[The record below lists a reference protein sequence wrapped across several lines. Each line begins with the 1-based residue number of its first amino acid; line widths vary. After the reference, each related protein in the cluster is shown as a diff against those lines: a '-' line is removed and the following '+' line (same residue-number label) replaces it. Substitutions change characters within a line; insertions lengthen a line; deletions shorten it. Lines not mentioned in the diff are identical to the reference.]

1 MPDKALLVSADRL
14 VDGRGGAPLT
24 DAGVLVDAN
33 GLISWAG
40 PMAQAPPLPDGCER
54 VALLGTLL
62 PGFIDTHVHFAAPG
76 GGLQVAKL
84 LLQPPPVRVLQIA
97 ASMRATV
104 DAGITT
110 VRDLGFLGPN
120 LAKMASTGATVA
132 PRLLNAIAMLS
143 PTGGHGHYPHPPGVD
158 LTGRLLLLDLTTSV
172 ADGPDEVTKHTRQLM
187 LDGAQVIKVAAT
199 GGVSTPADGPDDVG
213 FSVAELSAIVQTAAT
228 RGRNV
233 AAHAIGTQGIA
244 NAVEAGMHSIEHGSG
259 LTPGLADRMAEQGTF
274 LIPTLTVLNETADAA
289 VMGQQFYETARRW
302 RQAAGEAV
310 AMAVKAGVRIA
321 TGTDAGLGIAH
332 GQNLIELTHLVNA
345 GLSPMD
351 AIVAGT
357 ATAADAC
364 GLGDQI
370 GTLEP
375 GKRAD
380 LIVAAGDPLDDIKLL
395 ADAGNIT
402 LVVQDGRIVKHTTE
416 TVRAIRRRAA

>member
-1 MPDKALLVSADRL
+1 MSDNHTMGKPLLISAGQL
-14 VDGRGGAPLT
+14 VDGRGGAPVA
-24 DAGVLVDAN
+24 DAGVLVDAT
-33 GLISWAG
+33 GMISWAG
-40 PMAQAPPLPDGCER
+40 PMAQVPRLPGECQR
-54 VALLGTLL
+54 VALPGTLL
-62 PGFIDTHVHFAAPG
+62 PGFIDTHVHFAVPG
-76 GGLQVAKL
+76 GGLHVGKL
-84 LLQPPPVRVLQIA
+84 LLQAPPVRVLQIA

-104 DAGITT
+104 EAGVTT

-120 LAKMASTGATVA
+120 LAMMATTGATPA

-143 PTGGHGHYPHPPGVD
+143 PTGGHADYPHPAGVD
-158 LTGRLLLLDLTTSV
+158 LASRFQLLDLTTSV

-213 FSVAELSAIVQTAAT
+213 FSVAELSAVVQTAAT

-244 NAVEAGMHSIEHGSG
+244 NAVEAGVHSIEHGSG
-259 LTPGLADRMAEQGTF
+259 LTPAIAERMAGQGTF
-274 LIPTLTVLNETADAA
+274 LVPTLTVLNETADPAL
-289 VMGQQFYETARRW
+289 MGQHAYQTARRW

-332 GQNLIELTHLVNA
+332 GQNLTELTHLVNA

-357 ATAADAC
+357 ATAADVC

-370 GTLEP
+370 GTLDP

-380 LIVAAGDPLDDIKLL
+380 LIVAAGNPLDDINLL
-395 ADAGNIT
+395 ADAANIT
-402 LVVQDGRIVKHTTE
+402 LVVQDGHILKHTTE
-416 TVRAIRRRAA
+416 TTQR

>member
-1 MPDKALLVSADRL
+1 MGDKPLLISASQL
-14 VDGRGGAPLT
+14 VDGRGGAPVA
-24 DAGVLVDAN
+24 DAGVLVDAT
-33 GLISWAG
+33 GMISWSG
-40 PMAQAPPLPDGCER
+40 PMAQAPHLPDESQHL
-54 VALLGTLL
+54 ALTGTLL
-62 PGFIDTHVHFAAPG
+62 PGFIDTHVHFAVPG
-76 GGLQVAKL
+76 GGLQVATL

-104 DAGITT
+104 EAGVTT
-110 VRDLGFLGPN
+110 VRDLGFLGPT
-120 LAKMASTGATVA
+120 LAKMASTGATPA

-143 PTGGHGHYPHPPGVD
+143 PTGGHGDFPLPAGVD
-158 LTGRLLLLDLTTSV
+158 LNDLFQVLDLTMSA

-187 LDGAQVIKVAAT
+187 RDGAQVIKVAAT

-213 FSVAELSAIVQTAAT
+213 FSLAELSAAVETAAT

-244 NAVEAGMHSIEHGSG
+244 NAVEAGVHSIEHGSG
-259 LTPGLADRMAEQGTF
+259 LTPGLAACMAERGTF
-274 LIPTLTVLNETADAA
+274 LVPTLTVLNETGDPT
-289 VMGQQFYETARRW
+289 VMGQHAYQTARQW

-310 AMAVKAGVRIA
+310 TMAVKAGVRIA
-321 TGTDAGLGIAH
+321 TGTDAGLGIEH
-332 GQNLIELTHLVNA
+332 GQNLIELVHLVNA

-357 ATAADAC
+357 ATAADVC

-380 LIVAAGDPLDDIKLL
+380 LIVATGDPLDDIKLL

-402 LVVQDGRIVKHTTE
+402 LVVQDGHIAKHS
-416 TVRAIRRRAA
+416 